1 MKDKK
6 YLRLLSE
13 EYPNSKAAAAEIINL
28 RAILALPKGSEYF
41 FSDLHGE
48 YEAFR
53 HMIQSASGVI
63 MSKINEI
70 YGAEL
75 SEKERKDIAYLI
87 YNAKAEI
94 ARRKKSENDMDRW
107 MKRAILKLVVIA
119 KAVSTKYTRSKVR
132 RKLPEHFAY
141 SMDELLHAD
150 EDIKIGRAHV

>member
-132 RKLPEHFAY
+132 RKNCCMP
-141 SMDELLHAD
+141 M
-150 EDIKIGRAHV
+150 KI